1 MFFIIKYICK
11 NVKHLTIMRNVT
23 NFDINN
29 TKILINFKN
38 FIQNLN
44 FLKNN

>member
-1 MFFIIKYICK
+1 
-11 NVKHLTIMRNVT
+11 MRNVT